1 MPPDRRRRAGASRR
15 STTPPWWFVVPAL
28 LLFAFVV
35 LVPSARGVYYAFTDW
50 DGLIP
55 DFSFDRLRQLHRTC
69 SDDRATRCRRVWH
82 TLLIAVAI
90 TVIQNG
96 IGLLLALGV
105 NSTIKSR
112 NVLRVL
118 LFAPA
123 VITPIVTAYLWRNLL
138 GPDGAVNS
146 LLGAVGL
153 GSLAAGLAGRPGPR
167 AVVGRRWS
175 IVWQFAGYSM
185 VIFLAGLQ
193 SIPGRSTRRPPST
206 ARARSGASGRSIR
219 PLLAPAFTINLM
231 LSIIGGIKLFDQVY
245 ALTGGGPGHATDT
258 LSTLIYKDAFT
269 LGEFGY
275 SIALAVVLT
284 VIVAIASDRP
294 VRRAVPQREGGVVNR
309 YRPRTLA
316 LELVMIA
323 VGAGLRASRCTCWST
338 WPSGRRRT
346 PRRRSAPTTSPTLRQ
361 LHRRRG
367 SRAALGGALVNS
379 VAGHRR
385 SAWSSCWPS
394 RRWPRTRW
402 PASPPAGRAAR
413 SC

>member
-1 MPPDRRRRAGASRR
+1 MTLASDKQIPDATLPAPGRRRGRRRPTDGAAPAGRR
-15 STTPPWWFVVPAL
+15 RTSPPWWFAAPAL
-28 LLFAFVV
+28 LFFAFVV
-35 LVPSARGVYYAFTDW
+35 LVPSARGLYYAFTDW
-50 DGLIP
+50 DGLDPSLKFVGLDNFAEMARDP
-55 DFSFDRLRQLHRTC
+55 DARQ
-69 SDDRATRCRRVWH
+69 AIWH

-105 NSTIKSR
+105 NSIIKSR

-123 VITPIVTAYLWRNLL
+123 VVTPIVTAYLWRNLL

-153 GSLAAGLAGRPGPR
+153 AAWQRDWLGDPQLALWSI
-167 AVVGRRWS
+167 VGV

-185 VIFLAGLQ
+185 VIFVAGLQ
-193 SIPGRSTRRPPST
+193 SIPREIYEAAAMDG
-206 ARARSGASGRSIR
+206 SGPVHRFWYVTR

-231 LSIIGGIKLFDQVY
+231 LSIIGGIKLFDQVF

-284 VIVAIASDRP
+284 VIVAVAS
-294 VRRAVPQREGGVVNR
+294 AGQ
-309 YRPRTLA
+309 YA
-316 LELVMIA
+316 LLTRNE
-323 VGAGLRASRCTCWST
+323 
-338 WPSGRRRT
+338 
-346 PRRRSAPTTSPTLRQ
+346 
-361 LHRRRG
+361 
-367 SRAALGGALVNS
+367 RAAS
-379 VAGHRR
+379 
-385 SAWSSCWPS
+385 
-394 RRWPRTRW
+394 
-402 PASPPAGRAAR
+402 
-413 SC
+413 

>member
-1 MPPDRRRRAGASRR
+1 MTVAPHDRLDEPVTATSRPAPPHGRGARQR
-15 STTPPWWFVVPAL
+15 SAPSWWFVVPAL
-28 LLFAFVV
+28 ALFAFVV

-50 DGLIP
+50 DGLSP
-55 DFSFDRLRQLHRTC
+55 ELSFVGLGNFQEMFTDPAAVQAL
-69 SDDRATRCRRVWH
+69 WH
-82 TLLIAVAI
+82 TLVIAVAI

-105 NSTIKSR
+105 NTVIKSR
-112 NVLRVL
+112 NVLRVF

-153 GSLAAGLAGRPGPR
+153 DSWRQNWLGDPDLALWSVV
-167 AVVGRRWS
+167 AV

-193 SIPGRSTRRPPST
+193 SIPKEIYEAAAIDGAGPVRRFWSVV
-206 ARARSGASGRSIR
+206 R
-219 PLLAPAFTINLM
+219 PLLAPALTINLM

-284 VIVAIASDRP
+284 AVVAMASSG
-294 VRRAVPQREGGVVNR
+294 Q
-309 YRPRTLA
+309 YFL
-316 LELVMIA
+316 L
-323 VGAGLRASRCTCWST
+323 SRNE
-338 WPSGRRRT
+338 
-346 PRRRSAPTTSPTLRQ
+346 
-361 LHRRRG
+361 
-367 SRAALGGALVNS
+367 RAAS
-379 VAGHRR
+379 
-385 SAWSSCWPS
+385 
-394 RRWPRTRW
+394 
-402 PASPPAGRAAR
+402 
-413 SC
+413 

>member
-1 MPPDRRRRAGASRR
+1 MTVATKDQAAGPQAGPVADPPARRVSRR
-15 STTPPWWFVVPAL
+15 PAPPWWFVVPAL

-50 DGLIP
+50 DGLSP
-55 DFSFDRLRQLHRTC
+55 DFSFVGLGNFVEM
-69 SDDRATRCRRVWH
+69 ATDPDAVQAIGH
-82 TLLIAVAI
+82 TVLVAVAI

-105 NSTIKSR
+105 NSAIRSR

-123 VITPIVTAYLWRNLL
+123 MITPIVTAYLWRNLL

-146 LLGAVGL
+146 LLAAVGL
-153 GSLAAGLAGRPGPR
+153 GAWRQDWLGDPDLAL
-167 AVVGRRWS
+167 WS
-175 IVWQFAGYSM
+175 VIGVIVWQYAGYSM

-193 SIPGRSTRRPPST
+193 AVPREIYEAAAIDGAGAVRRFWSV
-206 ARARSGASGRSIR
+206 IR
-219 PLLAPAFTINLM
+219 PLLAPAFTVNLM

-284 VIVAIASDRP
+284 VVVAVAS
-294 VRRAVPQREGGVVNR
+294 AGQ
-309 YRPRTLA
+309 Y
-316 LELVMIA
+316 LV
-323 VGAGLRASRCTCWST
+323 L
-338 WPSGRRRT
+338 
-346 PRRRSAPTTSPTLRQ
+346 
-361 LHRRRG
+361 
-367 SRAALGGALVNS
+367 SRAE
-379 VAGHRR
+379 
-385 SAWSSCWPS
+385 
-394 RRWPRTRW
+394 
-402 PASPPAGRAAR
+402 RAA
-413 SC
+413 S

>member
-1 MPPDRRRRAGASRR
+1 MTLAPHEQLSDHDRPPDAAPLPGVRRARTA
-15 STTPPWWFVVPAL
+15 PPWWFALPAL

-50 DGLIP
+50 DGLDP
-55 DFSFDRLRQLHRTC
+55 DFSFVGLDNFSAMFRD
-69 SDDRATRCRRVWH
+69 SDAVQAIGH
-82 TLLIAVAI
+82 TLLIAVSI
-90 TVIQNG
+90 TVVQNAV
-96 IGLLLALGV
+96 GLLLALGV
-105 NSTIKSR
+105 NTAIKSR
-112 NVLRVL
+112 NVLRVF

-138 GPDGAVNS
+138 GPDGAINN

-153 GSLAAGLAGRPGPR
+153 DGRQQDWLGSPRLALW
-167 AVVGRRWS
+167 AVVGV

-193 SIPGRSTRRPPST
+193 SVPREIHEAAAIDGAGSIRRFWSVT
-206 ARARSGASGRSIR
+206 R

-284 VIVAIASDRP
+284 IIVAVVSTGQYVVLSRNE
-294 VRRAVPQREGGVVNR
+294 RA
-309 YRPRTLA
+309 
-316 LELVMIA
+316 
-323 VGAGLRASRCTCWST
+323 
-338 WPSGRRRT
+338 
-346 PRRRSAPTTSPTLRQ
+346 TS
-361 LHRRRG
+361 
-367 SRAALGGALVNS
+367 
-379 VAGHRR
+379 
-385 SAWSSCWPS
+385 
-394 RRWPRTRW
+394 
-402 PASPPAGRAAR
+402 
-413 SC
+413 